1 MTIKFK
7 MLDLITEFNFIT
19 EIIQLYLQE
28 NLFNPI
34 ESCKMQMIII
44 DLKRQFLHYW
54 GKYVLE
60 KDQNINI
67 LQDISVN
74 YKIQMNIGTKF
85 FQNK

>member
-1 MTIKFK
+1 

-44 DLKRQFLHYW
+44 DLKRQFLHY
-54 GKYVLE
+54 
-60 KDQNINI
+60 
-67 LQDISVN
+67 
-74 YKIQMNIGTKF
+74 
-85 FQNK
+85 

>member
-1 MTIKFK
+1 

>member
-54 GKYVLE
+54 GKYFLE

-74 YKIQMNIGTKF
+74 YKIQMNIVSKF
-85 FQNK
+85 SQNK

>member
-1 MTIKFK
+1 

-54 GKYVLE
+54 GKYFLG

-74 YKIQMNIGTKF
+74 YKIQMNIVTKF